1 MKRRIAKKMQKNL
14 INKKALQFVIA
25 HSNICRH
32 AKAELKR
39 AGYGKGEGGPND
51 WMYKQVMEAV
61 AIFTSHGNSGS
72 SAPFEIHLV
81 QKLCSWDIISP
92 LRFTD
97 DEWHQISKD
106 GTYQNIRK
114 SDVFKEPNGRIH
126 YNGAFTKR
134 PIRRYSYATK
144 KWIDNKNPICWNGGL
159 FEHKKGFLTGR
170 YFNRCLLYLHDVD
183 KGWTPKETKILDC
196 VEVEIAPDNWI
207 MAINEDSIDL
217 LTLSC
222 SYIIDWKEC
231 PIMKGIRLESV
242 TPKMEDI
249 AYKEIQNGNGQA
261 KEE

>member
-1 MKRRIAKKMQKNL
+1 MKRRIAKKMYKNL
-14 INKKALQFVIA
+14 INKKALQFIIA

-51 WMYKQVMEAV
+51 WMYEQVMEAV
-61 AIFTSHGNSGS
+61 AVFTSHGNSGG

-126 YNGAFTKR
+126 YNSAFTKR
-134 PIRRYSYATK
+134 PVRRYFYATK
-144 KWIDNKNPICWNGGL
+144 KWIDNKNPLCWSGGL
-159 FEHKKGFLTGR
+159 FEYKKGVLTGR

-196 VEVEIAPDNWI
+196 VEVEIAPNNWI

-222 SYIIDWKEC
+222 NYIIDWKEC
-231 PIMKGIRLESV
+231 PIMKGIRLEDV
-242 TPKMEDI
+242 TLALEEL
-249 AYKEIQNGNGQA
+249 AYEQIKNN
-261 KEE
+261 K